1 MANSTTPQPATK
13 EAKIHNRIP
22 VLRAERNLS
31 RQAVAEAIGVNY
43 QTVGYI
49 ERGDYFPSLDL
60 AFRFSD
66 LFGVPIEM
74 IFSREPFQPL
84 SAQVMERKTR

>member
-1 MANSTTPQPATK
+1 MGETK
-13 EAKIHNRIP
+13 PLLYNRIT
-22 VLRAERNLS
+22 VLRAERGLS

-60 AFRFSD
+60 AFRMSE
-66 LFGVPIEM
+66 LFGVPVEM
-74 IFSREPFQPL
+74 IFSRRPFEPL
-84 SAQVMERKTR
+84 SVAQLRMNGNG